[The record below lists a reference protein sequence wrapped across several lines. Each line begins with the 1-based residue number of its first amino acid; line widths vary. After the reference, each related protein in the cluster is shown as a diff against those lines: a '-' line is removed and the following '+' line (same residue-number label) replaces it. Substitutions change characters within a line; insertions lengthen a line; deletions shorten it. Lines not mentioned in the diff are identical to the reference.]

1 MHFFICTSGHVAHRL
16 LCSSAFQC
24 AHPTNPLPLTCF
36 STLVFFFS
44 LTIGFPV
51 HWFAAIAQPTQLISL
66 IPQSPPHPNDRHLH
80 RHCYYPCICPM
91 VAAVTV
97 PATHRYSLPTELSGS
112 PSLCLI
118 WTNFCFCHDKCG
130 FSSVPLKSRTC
141 LFLRHQDASWTHQW
155 PGLRRE

>member
-66 IPQSPPHPNDRHLH
+66 IPQSPPHPNDRHLPSTAIAITPAFAPWWQLSLSLQPIATAFP
-80 RHCYYPCICPM
+80 RSS
-91 VAAVTV
+91 VAAHLF
-97 PATHRYSLPTELSGS
+97 ALSGPIFAFAMTNVGS
-112 PSLCLI
+112 VLC
-118 WTNFCFCHDKCG
+118 H
-130 FSSVPLKSRTC
+130 
-141 LFLRHQDASWTHQW
+141 
-155 PGLRRE
+155 